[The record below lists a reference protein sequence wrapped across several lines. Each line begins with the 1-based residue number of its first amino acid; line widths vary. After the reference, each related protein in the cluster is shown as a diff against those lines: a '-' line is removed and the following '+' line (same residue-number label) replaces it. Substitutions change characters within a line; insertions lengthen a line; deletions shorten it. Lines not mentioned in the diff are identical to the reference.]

1 MRCGFYETEITPP
14 LGTTIFGYYGRRV
27 NVGVSSKLYAKA
39 CVLEQDGK
47 HCAML
52 VLDTLALPASF
63 PDFIR
68 QYVHDKTGIDPNA
81 ILIAA
86 THAHTGFPTTDDL
99 GVHKTPNVSEN
110 EPELHPEL
118 DKLSLEWIRLVSAD
132 AVVHAFRRLQEATV
146 RFGTGL
152 VDNISYV
159 REYILDDGTVRT
171 NPNYCKERIVKPCTE
186 PAKALPL
193 FFFEDAEGKPLGSI
207 ASFALHHDIISGT
220 RISSDYSGV
229 VARRMKEKFG
239 MDFVSLFFAG
249 FCGNINH
256 ANYMGEKRGEP
267 FLKTYVET
275 GNLLFAE
282 MLRIIEKAEPV
293 SRLLDVKQETV
304 KLQKRQVPEG
314 FVDSVKAVV
323 QNPPPITDPM
333 SIEDPYSDR
342 MKYAASARVIEY
354 YGQEPDKVFDV
365 PVQVI
370 RLGQCLIWAFPGEV
384 FCQFGDKLRA
394 ASPTGN
400 NMFVENANHT
410 DHPYIPTKEMF
421 LPYVY
426 ESTYYSARLEP
437 DAGDIMTDK
446 AIALAKTLFA

>member
-14 LGTTIFGYYGRRV
+14 LGTTIFGYYARRV

-146 RFGTGL
+146 RFGTGV

-171 NPNYCKERIVKPCTE
+171 NPNYCKERIVKPCAE
-186 PAKALPL
+186 PDKALPL

-282 MLRIIEKAEPV
+282 ILRILSEHAAKQDAEVLCSHAICLLIQLLIQGQAAPRKKEASVPHFEKLAALRAEIYQHPEEDWSIQEICERLCI
-293 SRLLDVKQETV
+293 SR
-304 KLQKRQVPEG
+304 
-314 FVDSVKAVV
+314 
-323 QNPPPITDPM
+323 
-333 SIEDPYSDR
+333 PYFHR
-342 MKYAASARVIEY
+342 IYQAA
-354 YGQEPDKVFDV
+354 FDV
-365 PVQVI
+365 TCTQDVI
-370 RLGQCLIWAFPGEV
+370 DSRI
-384 FCQFGDKLRA
+384 LRA
-394 ASPTGN
+394 KQLLETTEEPIADISALCGFETDVYFMRQFKRHVGMTPTVYRRMCRNTEASDP
-400 NMFVENANHT
+400 
-410 DHPYIPTKEMF
+410 
-421 LPYVY
+421 LPG
-426 ESTYYSARLEP
+426 R
-437 DAGDIMTDK
+437 
-446 AIALAKTLFA
+446 TLQL

>member
-63 PDFIR
+63 PAFIR
-68 QYVHDKTGIDPNA
+68 QYVHEKTGIDPNA

-132 AVVHAFRRLQEATV
+132 SIVHAFRRLQEATV
-146 RFGTGL
+146 RFGTGS
-152 VDNISYV
+152 VDNVSYV

-171 NPNYCKERIVKPCTE
+171 NPNYCKERIVKPCAE
-186 PAKALPL
+186 PDKALPL

-220 RISSDYSGV
+220 QISSDYSGV
-229 VARRMKEKFG
+229 VARRMKENFG
-239 MDFVSLFFAG
+239 IDFVSLFFAG

-256 ANYMGEKRGEP
+256 ANYMGEKKGEP
-267 FLKTYVET
+267 FVKTYVET
-275 GNLLFAE
+275 GNLLYAE
-282 MLRIIEKAEPV
+282 MMRILEKAESV
-293 SRLLDVKQETV
+293 SNILDVKLETV
-304 KLQKRQVPEG
+304 KIQKRQVPDD
-314 FVDSVKAVV
+314 FVDSVREVV
-323 QNPPPITDPM
+323 KNPPPFTEPFAID
-333 SIEDPYSDR
+333 DPYSNR

-354 YGQEPDKVFDV
+354 YGSRPDQIFDV

-370 RLGQCLIWAFPGEV
+370 RLGECLIWAFPGEV
-384 FCQFGDKLRA
+384 FCQFGNKLRA

-421 LPYVY
+421 LPFVY
-426 ESTYYSARLEP
+426 ESTYYSARFEP
-437 DAGDIMTDK
+437 DTGDIITDK
-446 AIALAKTLFA
+446 AIEIAKNML